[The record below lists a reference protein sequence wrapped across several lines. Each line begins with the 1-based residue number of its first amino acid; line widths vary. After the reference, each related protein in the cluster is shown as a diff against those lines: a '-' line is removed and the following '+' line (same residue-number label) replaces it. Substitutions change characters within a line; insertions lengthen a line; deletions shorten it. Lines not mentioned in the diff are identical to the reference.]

1 MESLTKN
8 KVINDYLQQFE
19 KEEWNEVIEHLVEFA
34 ITTINEGKKR
44 NENNSKISFQCQS
57 VNNNKQKFTVK
68 KVSNENVNNKKDKL
82 FHVSID
88 NLIKDSEN
96 KKNNVMFALN
106 YKLDKL
112 SNKLTDIDKKNKK
125 FNVEYYN

>member
-8 KVINDYLQQFE
+8 KVINEYLQQFE

-57 VNNNKQKFTVK
+57 
-68 KVSNENVNNKKDKL
+68 VNNKKDKL